1 MKFLPYR
8 RAQGIYDAAPRNT
21 LSVSVVVRRAEQVER
36 KLYCFRCGVERQDC
50 LVDKKDKSTKLHYV
64 KIIIK
69 FKNTKAIRSGTRQH

>member
-1 MKFLPYR
+1 MKFLPNR

-50 LVDKKDKSTKLHYV
+50 LVYKKDKSAKLNYV
-64 KIIIK
+64 KNDNKIQK
-69 FKNTKAIRSGTRQH
+69 QKGNPK